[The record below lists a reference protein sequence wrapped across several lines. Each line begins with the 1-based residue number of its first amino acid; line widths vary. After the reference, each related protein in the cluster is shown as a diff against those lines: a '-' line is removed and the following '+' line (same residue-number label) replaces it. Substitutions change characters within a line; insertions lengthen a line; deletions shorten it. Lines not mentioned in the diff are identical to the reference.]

1 MKENKKENNLEY
13 LKGVRFGYGGYAGQT
28 RCLRRYASDMFGAE
42 TIADLTD
49 FEVEN
54 LFMIEGFVPVS
65 IITENG
71 ADEEEIYLIKRE
83 DLRFA
88 PNLAR

>member
-13 LKGVRFGYGGYAGQT
+13 LKGVRFGYGCYAGQT
-28 RCLRRYASDMFGAE
+28 RCLRQYAIDMFGAE
-42 TIADLTD
+42 TIANLTD
-49 FEVEN
+49 FEVAN

-71 ADEEEIYLIKRE
+71 ADEQEIYLIKRE

-88 PNLAR
+88 PDLVR